1 MNERCDPCA
10 EFTITLTG
18 KQANYLF
25 DAIDCFDYALLTILP
40 RQQYQELKE
49 KLDLLNNRPR
59 RCINYRT
66 PNELINEYITQYCT

>member
-1 MNERCDPCA
+1 MADLEVQENKIGGKIMNERCDPCA

-49 KLDLLNNRPR
+49 VAKSIYNLF
-59 RCINYRT
+59 
-66 PNELINEYITQYCT
+66 PNEVV